1 MDTNKKLEKIKHLIE
16 TSLENSEK
24 SSFFLG
30 QAVAIIDEMTSS
42 PVTDTPNSVEIPQH
56 ILQQINPSA
65 EDSMSSAVDRHIN
78 LHKKLSDNAV
88 SKDNTQFKQL

>member
-42 PVTDTPNSVEIPQH
+42 PETNTPNSVEIPQH